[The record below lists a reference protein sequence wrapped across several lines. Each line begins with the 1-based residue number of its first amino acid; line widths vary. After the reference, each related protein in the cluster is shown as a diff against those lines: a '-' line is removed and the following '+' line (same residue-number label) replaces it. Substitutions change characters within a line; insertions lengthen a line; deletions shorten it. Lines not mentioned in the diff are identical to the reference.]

1 MSETAPRK
9 RLDPAVIAVVAAG
22 LVLLLAL
29 SWLWGG
35 SPARPA
41 LSPEAERIAA
51 LQADATQLGQ
61 RLVAL
66 ERRPAVDPA
75 LAGRVQ
81 AAEGRI
87 AELAQ
92 RPVEA
97 VPPALAERIATG
109 EARIAEQERR
119 GTAAENAATQR
130 VAAVEAALASRI
142 TAIEGALA
150 SRTAALEASL
160 GQRIAAIEAREQRV
174 AQTEARLARALAGAA
189 LAGAFEAG
197 RPLGAALASLPA
209 ADRPAALAGFAERAP
224 PTIAALRLR
233 FEEAARAGR
242 AAADPGAG
250 QGIAEAA
257 GARVAGLI
265 TLRRGEQVVLGDPSS
280 GQIEQARRAVD
291 AGDLAAALAA
301 LARAPESVRQAMAG
315 WIADAEAWVAA
326 RAAIAGLAG

>member
-1 MSETAPRK
+1 MSETAPKK

-22 LVLLLAL
+22 LVLVLAL

-35 SPARPA
+35 STPRPTV
-41 LSPEAERIAA
+41 SPEAERVAA
-51 LQADATQLGQ
+51 LQAEAARLGE
-61 RLVAL
+61 RLAAV
-66 ERRPAVDPA
+66 ERRPAADPA
-75 LAGRVQ
+75 LAGRLQ

-87 AELAQ
+87 GELAQ
-92 RPVEA
+92 RPA
-97 VPPALAERIATG
+97 GLPAGLAERIATA
-109 EARIAEQERR
+109 EARIAEEERR

-142 TAIEGALA
+142 
-150 SRTAALEASL
+150 AALETSL

-174 AQTEARLARALAGAA
+174 AQTEQRLARALAGAA

-197 RPLGAALASLPA
+197 RPLGAALAALPA
-209 ADRPAALAGFAERAP
+209 AERPGALAAFAERAP

-242 AAADPGAG
+242 AAADPGLG

-257 GARVAGLI
+257 TARVAGLI

-280 GQIEQARRAVD
+280 GLIDQARRAVE
-291 AGDLAAALAA
+291 AGDVASAVAA
-301 LARAPESVRQAMAG
+301 LARAPEPVRAAMAA

-326 RAAIAGLAG
+326 RAAIAALAG